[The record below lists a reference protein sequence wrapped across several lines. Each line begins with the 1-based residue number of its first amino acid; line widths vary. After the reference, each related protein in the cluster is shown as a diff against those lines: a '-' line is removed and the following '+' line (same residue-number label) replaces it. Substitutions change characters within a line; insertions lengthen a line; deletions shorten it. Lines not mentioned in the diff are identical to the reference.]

1 VGIEDDFFALGGHS
15 LAAVRLMAGLRR
27 LCGRDIPVSE
37 LFRRPTIAAL
47 AELLRALE
55 AGEPTASSSP
65 LLLLAS
71 GPAEATPLFCV
82 HGASG
87 NALVFAD
94 LARAL
99 GSDRPVYGLE
109 ARGLVDG
116 ESILESVDTMA
127 ELYLAAVREVR
138 PHGPYRLLGYSMGS
152 KIAFEMARRLDSMGE
167 TVELLALMDIVA
179 VVPEGF
185 TGEEAEVP
193 AEIRQLPDFDAEIAR
208 RHLDVLHANRRA
220 SLRWAPKTYP
230 GNALLFVT
238 APEDSGGKDTADPTL
253 GWGGVT
259 LGEVEVVPVS
269 GDHFSMLR
277 TPHVEAL
284 VKRLQ
289 TEPLK
294 ESS

>member
-1 VGIEDDFFALGGHS
+1 
-15 LAAVRLMAGLRR
+15 
-27 LCGRDIPVSE
+27 
-37 LFRRPTIAAL
+37 
-47 AELLRALE
+47 
-55 AGEPTASSSP
+55 
-65 LLLLAS
+65 
-71 GPAEATPLFCV
+71 
-82 HGASG
+82 
-87 NALVFAD
+87 
-94 LARAL
+94 
-99 GSDRPVYGLE
+99 
-109 ARGLVDG
+109 
-116 ESILESVDTMA
+116 
-127 ELYLAAVREVR
+127 
-138 PHGPYRLLGYSMGS
+138 
-152 KIAFEMARRLDSMGE
+152 
-167 TVELLALMDIVA
+167 MDIAA

-230 GNALLFVT
+230 GNAILFVT

-289 TEPLK
+289 AELLK
-294 ESS
+294 KAHESAEDF